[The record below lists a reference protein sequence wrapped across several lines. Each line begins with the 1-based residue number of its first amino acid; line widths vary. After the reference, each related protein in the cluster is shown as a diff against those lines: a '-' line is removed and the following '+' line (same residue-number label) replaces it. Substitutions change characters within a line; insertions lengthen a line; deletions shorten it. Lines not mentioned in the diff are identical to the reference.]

1 MPKSIKKYYVVWKG
15 RETGVFDSW
24 EECKNQVQG
33 FEGAQYK
40 SFKTREMAEKAFQNP
55 AGDFIGKDIFEPE
68 FSAEQLARIGKP
80 LPESICVD
88 AAYDGDVME
97 YQGVY
102 TKTGQ
107 RLFHF
112 GPFEG
117 ATNNVGEFLAIVHAL
132 GYLQK
137 RKSSAPVYSDS
148 TTAMHWVKLKKANT
162 LLKKNPESQSL
173 LYLVERAEK
182 WLHQNQYP
190 NKILKW
196 ETRAWGENPADF
208 GRK

>member
-1 MPKSIKKYYVVWKG
+1 MAQSKKKYYVVWKG

-24 EECKNQVQG
+24 EECKKQIHG
-33 FEGAQYK
+33 FEGAKYRAF
-40 SFKTREMAEKAFQNP
+40 SSRESALLAFQKSP
-55 AGDFIGKDIFEPE
+55 DDFIGKNVMESELSP
-68 FSAEQLARIGKP
+68 EQLAIIGKP
-80 LPESICVD
+80 IEESICVD
-88 AAYDGDVME
+88 AAYDGGVME

-102 TKTGQ
+102 TKTRE

-132 GYLQK
+132 GYLKK
-137 RKSSAPVYSDS
+137 RKLSVPVYSDS
-148 TTAMHWVKLKKANT
+148 ITAIHWVKQKRTRTKLKTSSETK
-162 LLKKNPESQSL
+162 SL

-182 WLHQNQYP
+182 WLSENNYP
-190 NKILKW
+190 NQLLKW
-196 ETRAWGENPADF
+196 ETHAWGENPADF